1 MNLDGPVLCKDI
13 SVVFFFPLLSLS
25 QVSSW
30 SEWMLCLKCLMT
42 LPYL

>member
-1 MNLDGPVLCKDI
+1 MNLDGPLLCKDVN
-13 SVVFFFPLLSLS
+13 VVFFLLSLS

-30 SEWMLCLKCLMT
+30 SEWMLCLMCPMT